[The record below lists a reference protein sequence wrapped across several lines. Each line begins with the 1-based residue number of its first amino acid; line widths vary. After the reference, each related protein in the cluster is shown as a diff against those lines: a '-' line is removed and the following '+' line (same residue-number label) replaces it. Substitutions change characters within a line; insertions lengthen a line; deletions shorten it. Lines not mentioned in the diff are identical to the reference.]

1 MLIKIT
7 DKIEYIK
14 YKNWKLHYIE
24 YLKFNKNKI
33 QEKNLKNLW
42 KWLNDKNHT
51 SNLIIAINDKKEI
64 LGHIHYKI
72 SPNPVRGKD
81 IGFLDDIFI
90 IPEYRNLG
98 IAKKLINHLK
108 KIGKRKKWDIIRWH
122 CDIENEIAIKY
133 YLKFSNKK
141 NWYTFELKV

>member
-1 MLIKIT
+1 M
-7 DKIEYIK
+7 
-14 YKNWKLHYIE
+14 
-24 YLKFNKNKI
+24 
-33 QEKNLKNLW
+33 
-42 KWLNDKNHT
+42 NDKNHA

-90 IPEYRNLG
+90 IPKYRNLG

-122 CDIENEIAIKY
+122 CDIDNEIAIQY

-141 NWYTFELKV
+141 NWYTFEIKV

>member
-1 MLIKIT
+1 MLIKVT

-14 YKNWKLHYIE
+14 YKNWKLHYIK
-24 YLKFNKNKI
+24 YLKFNKNRI

-42 KWLNDKNHT
+42 KWLNDKNHA

-64 LGHIHYKI
+64 LGNIHYKI

-90 IPEYRNLG
+90 IPKYRNLG
-98 IAKKLINHLK
+98 IAKKIDK
-108 KIGKRKKWDIIRWH
+108 S
-122 CDIENEIAIKY
+122 
-133 YLKFSNKK
+133 FKK
-141 NWYTFELKV
+141 NR